1 MSSDGK
7 HMTWLGGVK
16 QKIQYL
22 NAGFEFLVNEIKCS
36 TDGKFN
42 DNNDKLKDIRR
53 TLQSQY
59 MM

>member
-1 MSSDGK
+1 M
-7 HMTWLGGVK
+7 GGVK

-42 DNNDKLKDIRR
+42 DNNDKLQDIRR